1 MKNFLR
7 YNWPSILWAA
17 FILVICL
24 MPGRHI
30 PKVSIPN
37 FDKVVHTTIYM
48 IFAVLTYFGWT
59 RQSVLTILRSNTAL
73 KVVVVL
79 ALYGLTVEILQE
91 TLTADRHFEL
101 LDELANTSG
110 ATIGAIVASYL
121 LPIAK
126 T

>member
-30 PKVSIPN
+30 PRVRIPN
-37 FDKVVHTTIYM
+37 FDKLVHTGIYT

-59 RQSVLTILRSNTAL
+59 RQRAFQAIQKNTAL
-73 KVVVVL
+73 KVISAL
-79 ALYGLTVEILQE
+79 ALYGITVEIMQE

-101 LDELANTSG
+101 LDELANTTG
-110 ATIGAIVASYL
+110 ATIGAIAARYFI
-121 LPIAK
+121 PIAK